1 MKNRANTEQKLIK
14 AVDHIVNARGF
25 KGLGVNKVAKQAGV
39 SKILIYRYFGTFERL
54 LKCCVYEKDF
64 WTNHMAN
71 SAVVHCNSSSLK
83 DLFNGLLDDEQFS
96 SFFQHCEMEALIL
109 NSLAGQSEL
118 VSKLSNNTGYYSDE
132 VYLPTGNK
140 DDSITYFKVVSK
152 LLIAGTMQ
160 LVLQSQENEHT
171 EHHQSRKQQQI
182 QLQQSI
188 TKILSMSE
196 LL

>member
-71 SAVVHCNSSSLK
+71 SRVVQCNSSSLK
-83 DLFNGLLDDEQFS
+83 DLFNGLLDEEQFS

-109 NSLAGQSEL
+109 NSLERESEL

-140 DDSITYFKVVSK
+140 DDSMIYFRIVSK

-160 LVLQSQENEHT
+160 LVLQSKENET
-171 EHHQSRKQQQI
+171 AKCRKQQQA

-188 TKILSMSE
+188 TKILAMSE